1 MPVRE
6 AIRRLEEAGLAER
19 EPHKGAVVKG
29 LTLEELVHVYDVR
42 RLLEGE
48 AARLGTERITAD
60 DCERMQAEYDLMVA
74 AISERRVVD
83 LLDHDEALLT
93 ILYTASG
100 NPVLVNM
107 IRTLWQHCRAYKI
120 VGAQGTLDAEGT
132 DSLWRYQKDLV
143 AAARKQ
149 DGAAA
154 LSVSDASLDN
164 ATQRIRALLA
174 AQKEDRERSG
184 PLSGL
189 RVLEL
194 AGIGPG
200 AVRGDAARRHG
211 RRGRAAR
218 ALRRSGAGRSRRRL
232 ERAAP
237 RSPPRGG
244 RPQGR
249 RRPRRSCC
257 GCASRPTR

>member
-1 MPVRE
+1 VIPGKRLKPTLLADQVYVILHEAIISGELPAGSRLRIRDVAEQVGTSVMPVRE

-48 AARLGTERITAD
+48 AARLGSERITAD
-60 DCERMQAEYDLMVA
+60 GCERMQAEYDLMVT

-93 ILYTASG
+93 TLYTAAG

-107 IRTLWQHCRAYKI
+107 IRTLWQRCRAYKI
-120 VGAQGTLDAEGT
+120 VGAQGTLDSEGAA

-143 AAARKQ
+143 VAAREQ

-174 AQKEDRERSG
+174 AQKHAES
-184 PLSGL
+184 
-189 RVLEL
+189 
-194 AGIGPG
+194 AG
-200 AVRGDAARRHG
+200 
-211 RRGRAAR
+211 
-218 ALRRSGAGRSRRRL
+218 AL
-232 ERAAP
+232 
-237 RSPPRGG
+237 
-244 RPQGR
+244 
-249 RRPRRSCC
+249 
-257 GCASRPTR
+257 

>member
-1 MPVRE
+1 VTLSTRLKPTLLTDQVYAVLHEAIISGELPAGSRLRIRDLAEQVGTSVMPVRE

-29 LTLEELVHVYDVR
+29 LTLEELVHVYGVR

-48 AARLGTERITAD
+48 AARLGTERIAAD
-60 DCERMQAEYDLMVA
+60 DCERMQAEYDSMVT

-83 LLDHDEALLT
+83 YLDHDEALLT
-93 ILYTASG
+93 ILYSASG

-120 VGAQGTLDAEGT
+120 VGAQGTLDAEGA
-132 DSLWRYQKDLV
+132 DSPWFWRYQKDLV

-154 LSVSDASLDN
+154 LSASDASLDN

-174 AQKEDRERSG
+174 AQTM
-184 PLSGL
+184 
-189 RVLEL
+189 
-194 AGIGPG
+194 
-200 AVRGDAARRHG
+200 
-211 RRGRAAR
+211 
-218 ALRRSGAGRSRRRL
+218 SGAM
-232 ERAAP
+232 
-237 RSPPRGG
+237 
-244 RPQGR
+244 
-249 RRPRRSCC
+249 
-257 GCASRPTR
+257 